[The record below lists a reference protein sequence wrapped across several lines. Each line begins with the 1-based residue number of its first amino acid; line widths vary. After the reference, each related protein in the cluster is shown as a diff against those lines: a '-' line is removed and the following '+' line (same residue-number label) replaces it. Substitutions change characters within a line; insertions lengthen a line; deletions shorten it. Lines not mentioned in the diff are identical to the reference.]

1 MAFAASHT
9 VGSIFLHLLSVSLPE
24 GSPHQKKQRGS
35 ATLQLLQA
43 HGITMLPADETTL
56 VASAVENGQTVVL
69 TGTCCVV

>member
-1 MAFAASHT
+1 MFGLSHT
-9 VGSIFLHLLSVSLPE
+9 AGSIFLHLRSVSLPE

-69 TGTCCVV
+69 TGTFCVV

>member
-1 MAFAASHT
+1 MHNLFLLTESSHN
-9 VGSIFLHLLSVSLPE
+9 
-24 GSPHQKKQRGS
+24 KKQDGS

-69 TGTCCVV
+69 TGMQLSYYYY